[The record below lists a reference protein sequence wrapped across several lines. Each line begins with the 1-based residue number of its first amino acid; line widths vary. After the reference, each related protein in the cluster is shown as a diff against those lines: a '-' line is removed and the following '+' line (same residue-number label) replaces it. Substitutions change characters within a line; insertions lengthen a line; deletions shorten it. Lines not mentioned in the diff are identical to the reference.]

1 MKFPDAFTEGLYLT
15 TLDGGADEECGTVD
29 LTGWFGRIDRHILA
43 EDSQGFVD
51 RTTCD
56 TVAQAER
63 TFDAIRERVKAAERA
78 NDTSDPVV
86 AEFYRTIDSLPR
98 HDPVIAAIRSIFDD
112 ARDTEPTK
120 DDIVVL
126 LRRAYEAVQGISR
139 SFLDVT
145 HLPHES

>member
-63 TFDAIRERVKAAERA
+63 TFDAIR
-78 NDTSDPVV
+78 
-86 AEFYRTIDSLPR
+86 
-98 HDPVIAAIRSIFDD
+98 SIFDD